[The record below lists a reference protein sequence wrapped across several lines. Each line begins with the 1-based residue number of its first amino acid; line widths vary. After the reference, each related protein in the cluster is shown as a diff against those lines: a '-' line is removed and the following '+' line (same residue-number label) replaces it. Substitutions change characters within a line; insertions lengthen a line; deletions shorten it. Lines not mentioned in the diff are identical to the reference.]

1 MRWLIG
7 GVSALVLVVVTILVL
22 EPDFLVQP
30 RTSSALRPEGKLR
43 TLASAQ
49 CQFLERNGRYAASLA
64 ELSSESL
71 IGPHLG
77 AGRLSSYRYAL
88 IASSDAPEYCWL
100 AVASPVPETQEDW
113 LVHLAVNQSGVI
125 RYSRDRPIPLRA
137 DCRIDPVFRPLGK

>member
-1 MRWLIG
+1 MRWFW
-7 GVSALVLVVVTILVL
+7 SWSRSSSWS
-22 EPDFLVQP
+22 
-30 RTSSALRPEGKLR
+30 RTSS
-43 TLASAQ
+43 S
-49 CQFLERNGRYAASLA
+49 N
-64 ELSSESL
+64 
-71 IGPHLG
+71 G